1 MLRLALRALHS
12 YSSVGDIVGVEFEL
26 NGLVFG
32 MIARGRKVV
41 EGRVVM
47 QVRREENQ
55 VKQLRPPIKDFW
67 QTGERDFFQELFN
80 TKSRGL
86 KLNTLH
92 I

>member
-32 MIARGRKVV
+32 MIARGREVV

-55 VKQLRPPIKDFW
+55 VKQLRPPICRISGKLVKEISFKSCSI
-67 QTGERDFFQELFN
+67 RSQEVRN
-80 TKSRGL
+80 
-86 KLNTLH
+86 
-92 I
+92 